1 MSNWV
6 IDIGWSGVSP
16 SVTIELVK
24 IQNSENAFIDRH
36 KLQDYALDPNHRVGK
51 HKARLF
57 ATLLGMTL
65 DDAEALRDI
74 LYQVVITHEAVVGR
88 KDEFGQRYQID
99 FKLEWQGKEAMVRS
113 AWNMR
118 PDEDFPRLV
127 TCYPLEE

>member
-1 MSNWV
+1 M
-6 IDIGWSGVSP
+6 
-16 SVTIELVK
+16 
-24 IQNSENAFIDRH
+24 R
-36 KLQDYALDPNHRVGK
+36 KLRDYALDPDHRVGK

-57 ATLLGMTL
+57 AALLGMNQ

-74 LYQVVITHEAVVGR
+74 LYQVVTTHEGVVRR

-113 AWNMR
+113 AWNTR

-127 TCYPLEE
+127 TCFPLEE